1 MGRGSEIRN
10 PEKTYYGSG
19 SRGKKALDPGSGS
32 ATVVFMTL
40 KSGIAVVEFPIA
52 FFHRF
57 SG

>member
-10 PEKTYYGSG
+10 PEKTYLGSG

-32 ATVVFMTL
+32 ATLVFMTL
-40 KSGIAVVEFPIA
+40 KSGIALDKFPFA